1 MHGTPFSL
9 DRGRCCY
16 DYAGHLMP
24 NYKRTYQA
32 GGMFFFTL
40 VTHRRRHLFSE
51 STAIEYLR
59 EAIAQ
64 EKAQHPFDLTAIAAK
79 LT

>member
-1 MHGTPFSL
+1 
-9 DRGRCCY
+9 
-16 DYAGHLMP
+16 
-24 NYKRTYQA
+24 
-32 GGMFFFTL
+32 MFFFTL